1 MKLYTKTGD
10 GGQTG
15 LLGGR
20 RVSKDDP
27 RVAAYGEVDEVNAW
41 IGWVLVVADE
51 DTLKDRL
58 TRIQS
63 SLFDIGAILASDP
76 NKSSATAF
84 DEAEIRRIET
94 WIDDADEGLPPLKNF
109 LLPGGTEL
117 AARLHL
123 ARTTTRRAERAVVGL
138 AKSQPVDA
146 VAIVYLNR
154 LSDYLFAL
162 ARRANH
168 RAGVADTLWNAD

>member
-1 MKLYTKTGD
+1 MHD
-10 GGQTG
+10 GTSNVAIGID
-15 LLGGR
+15 LGGSSTR
-20 RVSKDDP
+20 
-27 RVAAYGEVDEVNAW
+27 AAVVDSA
-41 IGWVLVVADE
+41 GSVLA
-51 DTLKDRL
+51 
-58 TRIQS
+58 
-63 SLFDIGAILASDP
+63 
-76 NKSSATAF
+76 
-84 DEAEIRRIET
+84 RIERPT
-94 WIDDADEGLPPLKNF
+94 GREESLDQLVTHLADDVSRLLVETEGESERSIRVGLAVPGTLDRTRTK
-109 LLPGGTEL
+109 LLRCVNLSGLQNTAVGTEL

-146 VAIVYLNR
+146 AAIVYLNR